1 MTTLS
6 PMTLGTL
13 LHQSGVLASLPDAVD
28 AALPVGRVV
37 SDSRQV
43 GAGDVFVACKGA
55 RSHGIAFG
63 SDVVRQGACAIVSD
77 EAVSSALQSEWN
89 VPVVLVGDARACLGP
104 LASARLGH
112 PSHALQ
118 VVAVTGTNG
127 KTTTTIL
134 IAQLLT
140 AAGFRA
146 AAIGTTGLWTAQGVR
161 PSALTTPEAADLQ
174 QLFAELLAE
183 GFTHVAIEASSHALD
198 QFRCDGTRFAA
209 AVWTNL
215 SHDHLDYHGTMERY
229 AAAKS
234 RLFTDFAVPADRCF
248 VNADDDWAADP
259 WNKGLAQAFSLG
271 SHPAAEHQVGDLR
284 CDLQG
289 LRGVLRSQS
298 WADLPFRAPL
308 VGRHNAENLAA
319 ALLVARALGVDATTL
334 QQACAVLAAPRGRL
348 EPVPNDKGV
357 LAVVDYAHT
366 PDALQKILTALRP
379 LVAPKRRL
387 WVVFG
392 CGGDRDPAKRPV
404 MGRIAGELADVC
416 IVTSDNPRSEQPQA
430 IAEAI
435 AAGIRPTRSVEV
447 KRPADLATLH
457 SHGAFLVEIDRARAI
472 AIATE
477 GTQAGDVLCIA
488 GKGHETTQIIGDLTR
503 PFDDLAVA
511 RQALHGEPARA
522 KGVESG
528 GFYFDALL
536 AAAATH
542 GRVAQAGT
550 AVTSAL
556 CTDTRAL
563 GPGALYVALRG
574 ERFDGALF
582 IGEAIDKGACGIVCA
597 RGAAEPW
604 AHKATA
610 AGAWL
615 VEVADPQTALGA
627 LARAHRG
634 RFELPVVGVTGSN
647 GKTTTKELTAL
658 ALSPLG
664 DVLAT
669 FGNHNNQIGV
679 PQTLAGL
686 GGHHAAAVVEMGM
699 SVPGEIALL
708 AAMAQARVGI
718 ITSIAEA
725 HLEGLG
731 SVQAIAEEKFALI
744 AALPATG
751 VAILPADEP
760 LLRPLAQSL
769 HCRVVWFGRSEGQ
782 VRLVGPVRFSGLDGG
797 EPVQHFT
804 ASVGGRPVA
813 VALPGLGVHLAHNAL
828 AALAAAWV
836 LGVDIAAAA
845 AALQGYRP
853 VGQRMLPARIGP
865 WLVLEDCYNANPRS
879 TETALDTLACLPR
892 PRVAVL
898 GEMRELG
905 PTAPAL
911 HQRVGAHA
919 AKVGID
925 WLVGVGSVAADYAAG
940 ASNAGLQ
947 AERAVCCAD
956 TAQAAQ
962 WLHAHAPRPATL
974 LVKGSRGARMETA
987 LAALRQLQSGAA
999 SSTREATPHAA

>member
-1 MTTLS
+1 VTTLP
-6 PMTLGTL
+6 PMMLGTL
-13 LHQSGVLASLPDAVD
+13 LHDSGVLATLRDGVDPDVA
-28 AALPVGRVV
+28 VGRVV
-37 SDSRQV
+37 SDSRRV
-43 GAGDVFVACKGA
+43 GAGDVFVACQGA
-55 RSHGIAFG
+55 RSHGIAYG
-63 SDVVRQGACAIVSD
+63 SDVVRQGASAIVTD
-77 EAVSSALQSEWN
+77 LLPTSAPHTAWN
-89 VPVVLVGDARACLGP
+89 VPVVVVGNARASIGP
-104 LASARLGH
+104 LAAARLGH
-112 PSHALQ
+112 PSRTLQ

-134 IAQLLT
+134 VAQLLS

-146 AAIGTTGLWTAQGVR
+146 AAIGTTGIWTAQGVR

-174 QLFAELLAE
+174 QLFADLLAE
-183 GFTHVAIEASSHALD
+183 GFTHIAVEASSHALD
-198 QFRCDGTRFAA
+198 QFRCDGTRFVA

-229 AAAKS
+229 AAAKY
-234 RLFTDFAVPADRCF
+234 RLFSEFGVPADRAF
-248 VNADDDWAADP
+248 VNADDDCAADP

-289 LRGVLRSQS
+289 LRGVLRSQG

-308 VGRHNAENLAA
+308 VGRHNAENLCA
-319 ALLVARALGVDATTL
+319 ALLVARALGAEAATL

-366 PDALQKILTALRP
+366 PDALHKILTALRP
-379 LVAPKRRL
+379 LVAPRRRL

-416 IVTSDNPRSEQPQA
+416 IITSDNPRSEQPAA

-435 AAGIRPTRSVEV
+435 AAGIRPTRA
-447 KRPADLATLH
+447 RAARNAADLATLH
-457 SHGAFLVEIDRARAI
+457 NNATFLVETDRARAI
-472 AIATE
+472 AIAAD
-477 GTQAGDVLCIA
+477 GAAAGDVLCIA
-488 GKGHETTQIIGDLTR
+488 GKGHEMTQIIGDVCR
-503 PFDDLAVA
+503 PFDDVAVA
-511 RQALHGEPARA
+511 RQALRGEPVRIKAT
-522 KGVESG
+522 ESG

-536 AAAATH
+536 AAAATG
-542 GRVAQAGT
+542 GRVAVAGS
-550 AVTSAL
+550 AVTAAL

-563 GPGALYVALRG
+563 RPGALYVALRG
-574 ERFDGALF
+574 DRFDGALF
-582 IGEAIDKGACGIVCA
+582 IGEAIDRGATGVVCA

-604 AHKATA
+604 HDKAEK

-615 VEVADPQTALGA
+615 VEVADPLRALGA

-634 RFELPVVGVTGSN
+634 RFDLPVVGVTGSN

-658 ALSPLG
+658 ALGALG

-669 FGNHNNQIGV
+669 YGNHNNQVGV
-679 PQTLAGL
+679 PQTLASL

-708 AAMAQARVGI
+708 AAMARPRVGI
-718 ITSIAEA
+718 VTSIAEA

-731 SVQAIAEEKFALI
+731 SLEAIAEEKFAL
-744 AALPATG
+744 ARALPADG
-751 VAILPADEP
+751 VAILPADEA
-760 LLRPLAQSL
+760 LLRPLARGL
-769 HCRVVWFGRSEGQ
+769 PCRVVWFGSREGQ
-782 VRLVGPVRFSGLDGG
+782 VRLVGPVRFAGLDSG

-836 LGVDIAAAA
+836 LGVDVASAAT
-845 AALQGYRP
+845 ALGGYRP
-853 VGQRMLPARIGP
+853 VGQRMLPSRIGP

-905 PTAPAL
+905 PSGAEL
-911 HQRVGAHA
+911 HRRVGRHA
-919 AKVGID
+919 AATGVE
-925 WLVGVGSVAADYAAG
+925 WLVAVGAVASEYATGAARAGLAAD
-940 ASNAGLQ
+940 
-947 AERAVCCAD
+947 RVVCCAD
-956 TAQAAQ
+956 TGEAAQ
-962 WLHAHAPRPATL
+962 WVHTHAPRPATV
-974 LVKGSRGARMETA
+974 LVKGSRGARMELA
-987 LAALRQLQSGAA
+987 LAALRQLESGVAA
-999 SSTREATPHAA
+999 AVAAGGS

>member
-1 MTTLS
+1 MSTLQ
-6 PMTLGTL
+6 PMTLGAL
-13 LHQSGVLASLPDAVD
+13 LDSSGVLANLADAVD
-28 AALPVGRVV
+28 AGVLVGRVV

-43 GAGDVFVACKGA
+43 VPGDLFVACRGA

-63 SDVVRQGACAIVSD
+63 SEVVRQGAVAIVSD
-77 EAVSSALQSEWN
+77 EPVSSALLAEWN
-89 VPVVLVGDARACLGP
+89 VPLVLVSNARACLGP

-112 PSHALQ
+112 PSRTLQ
-118 VVAVTGTNG
+118 VIAVTGTNG

-146 AAIGTTGLWTAQGVR
+146 AAVGTTGIWTAQGIR
-161 PSALTTPEAADLQ
+161 PSALTTPEATDLQ
-174 QLFAELLAE
+174 QLFADLLAE

-198 QFRCDGTRFAA
+198 QLRCDGSHFSA

-229 AAAKS
+229 AAAKL
-234 RLFTDFAVPADRCF
+234 RLFTEFGVRADRCF

-271 SHPAAEHQVGDLR
+271 SHPAAEHQVSDLR

-289 LRGVLRSQS
+289 LRGVLRSQG
-298 WADLPFRAPL
+298 WADLAFRAPL

-319 ALLVARALGVDATTL
+319 ALLVGRALGVDAATL

-348 EPVPNDKGV
+348 EPVPNDRGV

-379 LVAPKRRL
+379 LVAPNRRL
-387 WVVFG
+387 WLVFG

-404 MGRIAGELADVC
+404 MGRIAGELADICV
-416 IVTSDNPRSEQPQA
+416 VTSDNPRSEQPLA
-430 IAEAI
+430 ITEAI
-435 AAGIRPTRSVEV
+435 AAGIRPTRAVQATSVDELTI
-447 KRPADLATLH
+447 RRNHA
-457 SHGAFLVEIDRARAI
+457 AFLVEVDRARAI
-472 AIATE
+472 AVAAAGVE
-477 GTQAGDVLCIA
+477 AGDVLCIA
-488 GKGHETTQIIGDLTR
+488 GKGHETTQIIGAVSR

-511 RQALHGEPARA
+511 RRALQGEPARA
-522 KGVESG
+522 DRMEFG

-536 AAAATH
+536 AASATG

-550 AVTSAL
+550 AVTAAL

-563 GPGALYVALRG
+563 AHGALYVALRG

-597 RGAAEPW
+597 RGTAGPWTAKAA
-604 AHKATA
+604 A

-615 VEVADPQTALGA
+615 VEVADPQAALGA

-634 RFELPVVGVTGSN
+634 RFSLPVVGVTGSN

-658 ALSPLG
+658 ALSALG

-669 FGNHNNQIGV
+669 YGNHNNQIGV

-708 AAMAQARVGI
+708 AAMAQPRVGI
-718 ITSIAEA
+718 VTSIAEA

-744 AALPATG
+744 AALPADG

-760 LLRPLAQSL
+760 LLRPLAAGL
-769 HCRVVWFGRSEGQ
+769 ACRVVWFGRSEGQ
-782 VRLVGPVRFSGLDGG
+782 VRLVGPVRFAGLDRG

-919 AKVGID
+919 AKTGVD
-925 WLVGVGSVAADYAAG
+925 WLVGVGTVATEYAAG
-940 ASNAGLQ
+940 AVAAGL
-947 AERAVCCAD
+947 AADRAICCAD
-956 TAQAAQ
+956 TAVAAS
-962 WLHAHAPRPATL
+962 WLHAHAPRPATM

-987 LAALRQLQSGAA
+987 LAMLRQLETGTAVAA
-999 SSTREATPHAA
+999 SPGGH